1 VLLFEP
7 AVGSRREIRA
17 GSGATWTRHAH
28 TQGAVDFDILQS
40 TPAELV
46 LVRSSLE
53 EAHRKLGAAK
63 LVIGMP
69 SRDTIIAA
77 DYERI
82 VQLMVI
88 TTLRFTEVPAAEQ
101 LSPDLLVV
109 EDGVIVALVLH
120 TLLETE
126 LAAETT
132 FERAL
137 RVGAD
142 GEFHLTAGT
151 DLDALLDVVGQ
162 VVDFVAE
169 NWSADATF
177 SGKSTMFVTAPEDLK
192 VSFGAIRNYVT
203 TVAKET
209 GIERLRFRV
218 EHVPRT

>member
-1 VLLFEP
+1 MSGGAP
-7 AVGSRREIRA
+7 AERA
-17 GSGATWTRHAH
+17 GATWTRHAH
-28 TQGAVDFDILQS
+28 TLGAVDFEILQS

-46 LVRSSLE
+46 LVRSFLD
-53 EAHRKLGAAK
+53 EAHRELGATK

-77 DYERI
+77 GYPRL

-88 TTLRFTEVPAAEQ
+88 TTLRFTEVPAEDQ
-101 LSPDLLVV
+101 LSPELFVV
-109 EDGVIVALVLH
+109 EGGAIVALVLN

-126 LAAETT
+126 LPAEST

-151 DLDALLDVVGQ
+151 DLDSLFDLLEQLVG
-162 VVDFVAE
+162 FVAE
-169 NWSADATF
+169 KWSADPTF
-177 SGKSTMFVTAPEDLK
+177 SGKSTMFITAPEEMK
-192 VSFGAIRNYVT
+192 ASFDPIRDYVT
-203 TVAKET
+203 TVAQET
-209 GIERLRFRV
+209 GVERLRFHL